1 MSFALSPSLGFLSF
15 QLFFLLPELIDLQ
28 SFGEGRGEGRGD
40 TRADIRDEVLKLI
53 AGDNLVGVRHEDETE
68 RFGDSRGDECVCCKR
83 KSFISKKVTYFLLF
97 TNTMIQHLL
106 SIRQSLI
113 FSGNVKLYGHR
124 ICFERYLQ
132 YCLPK

>member
-83 KSFISKKVTYFLLF
+83 KVSFLRSYILLLF
-97 TNTMIQHLL
+97 TITMLQHVLY
-106 SIRQSLI
+106 IRQSLI

-124 ICFERYLQ
+124 ICFERHLQ